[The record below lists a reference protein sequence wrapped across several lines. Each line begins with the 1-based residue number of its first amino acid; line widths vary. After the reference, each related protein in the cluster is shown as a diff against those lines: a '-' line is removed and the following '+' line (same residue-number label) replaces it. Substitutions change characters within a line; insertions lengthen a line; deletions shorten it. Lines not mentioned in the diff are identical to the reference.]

1 MSAKREQRKREILRE
16 AKRLFNEKGFVNTSM
31 SDLGAA
37 VNLRDGSLYHYFPDK
52 HAIAVACHQEAL
64 RVSIRCIN
72 NGRKYE
78 GNGWQKL
85 SHLIVCFF
93 LEAGQNGPNIYA
105 GDLTYLNEPDR
116 ARIRADRDHF
126 IEQIATFIRLGIS
139 DGSMRVS
146 DVMVSSEA
154 VCSILFWLPKWSAEQ
169 KSRGERFAASI
180 LDAIAALLGAQ
191 PIADSQTRNSQSS

>member
-1 MSAKREQRKREILRE
+1 MSDKREQRKRNIVRE
-16 AKRLFNEKGFVNTSM
+16 ATRLFNETGFVNTSM

-37 VNLRDGSLYHYFPDK
+37 VGLRDGSLYHYFPDK
-52 HAIAVACHQEAL
+52 HAIALACHHEAL

-72 NGRKYE
+72 NARKYD

-85 SHLIVCFF
+85 CHLIVCFF

-116 ARIRADRDHF
+116 ARIEADRDQF
-126 IEQIATFIRLGIS
+126 IEQISTFVRLGAN

-146 DVMVSSEA
+146 DVSVSSEA
-154 VCSILFWLPKWSAEQ
+154 VCSILFWLPKWSVEQ
-169 KSRGERFAASI
+169 KSKGQSFATSVV
-180 LDAIAALLGAQ
+180 DAIAALLGAQ
-191 PIADSQTRNSQSS
+191 PIAESQTRNSQSS